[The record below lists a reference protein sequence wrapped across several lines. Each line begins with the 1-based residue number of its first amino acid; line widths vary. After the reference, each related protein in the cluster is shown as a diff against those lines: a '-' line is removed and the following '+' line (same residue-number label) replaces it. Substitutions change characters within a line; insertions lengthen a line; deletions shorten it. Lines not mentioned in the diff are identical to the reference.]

1 MSYRVCARRMV
12 LSVGLS
18 VAVLLT
24 GCAAIQRSEARSTEQ
39 LLAAAGFLMRPADT
53 AERQQ
58 PWF

>member
-1 MSYRVCARRMV
+1 MNQRVCATRM
-12 LSVGLS
+12 GLS
-18 VAVLLT
+18 FGLAVAVMLT